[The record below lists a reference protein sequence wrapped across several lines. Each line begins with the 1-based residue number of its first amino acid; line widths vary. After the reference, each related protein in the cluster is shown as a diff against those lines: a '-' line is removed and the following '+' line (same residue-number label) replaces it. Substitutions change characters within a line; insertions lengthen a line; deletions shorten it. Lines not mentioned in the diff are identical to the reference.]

1 MKVLHY
7 IFAALCATCIA
18 CALIAGAT
26 HQLAMAGICAL
37 MAAATNGKEEEGK

>member
-7 IFAALCATCIA
+7 IFAALCATCVA

-26 HQLAMAGICAL
+26 HQLAIAGICAL
-37 MAAATNGKEEEGK
+37 MAAVTKEKEDKK